1 MDASSAHGTHPSGH
15 WTQRHHHPSNKINK
29 VQAGKSSEINLIH
42 FSSGATVAGH
52 SGMATLVEE
61 EEGKMRKKTGV
72 GTLIHL

>member
-1 MDASSAHGTHPSGH
+1 VGRGDRNTHPSGH

-42 FSSGATVAGH
+42 FSSGATVEGR